1 MELKIELYRIES
13 LKKESLWY
21 SFDGKFKDKIKSIT
35 GQSIPMPW
43 EDFRQLNDKIKLL
56 SSVKDIQMFPNW
68 FSEEQIN
75 KLFNSGYS
83 LYKYDVSE
91 IIELPKGECLFDYNK
106 VINCEEVQFSILNDV
121 FQLK

>member
-1 MELKIELYRIES
+1 MEIYRIQS

-21 SFDGKFKDKIKSIT
+21 SFDGKFEDKIKSIT

-43 EDFRQLNDKIKLL
+43 EEFRQLDDKIKLL
-56 SSVKDIQMFPNW
+56 SSVKDIQMFPHW

-83 LYKYDVSE
+83 LYKYDVPE

-106 VINCEEVQFSILNDV
+106 VNSCEEIQSSILDV
-121 FQLK
+121 FYS